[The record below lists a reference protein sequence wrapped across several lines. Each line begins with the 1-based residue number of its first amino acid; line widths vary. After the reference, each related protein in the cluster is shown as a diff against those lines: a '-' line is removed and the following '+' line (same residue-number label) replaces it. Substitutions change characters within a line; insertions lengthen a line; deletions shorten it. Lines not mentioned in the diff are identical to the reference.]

1 MSREGACF
9 ISESTI
15 LRYYC
20 GFFEHYPSYLLRAPS
35 RLPETKVRFR
45 VLDVVTCHGR
55 GVQKTQMWPSLFSL
69 VSSCVRI
76 VKNVHVH
83 VLYYFLA
90 FLKADPNAAP
100 VPVLQESFNRS
111 VLL

>member
-1 MSREGACF
+1 MGEASKD
-9 ISESTI
+9 T
-15 LRYYC
+15 
-20 GFFEHYPSYLLRAPS
+20 
-35 RLPETKVRFR
+35 
-45 VLDVVTCHGR
+45 DVA
-55 GVQKTQMWPSLFSL
+55 KSFSL